1 MSFWEKGQVGTIYP
15 PLWEIRVAI
24 WPLNQPVGKGYLVES
39 SRQPYIKLIS
49 WIQWQLDKAAC
60 CYIMSMPQ
68 TMLSECAPKRLIKV
82 MTRIIKP
89 CQHYFDPATITSQVK
104 YVNVFCSSHGPLAF
118 SNLDI
123 IVDHAVMLSNKAMN
137 SKAKRSARHA
147 GVLDLGT
154 TFKHLNCSIRR
165 VPSQITQVWG

>member
-1 MSFWEKGQVGTIYP
+1 MTT
-15 PLWEIRVAI
+15 
-24 WPLNQPVGKGYLVES
+24 
-39 SRQPYIKLIS
+39 
-49 WIQWQLDKAAC
+49 WQGRLLLHYVDAANV
-60 CYIMSMPQ
+60 
-68 TMLSECAPKRLIKV
+68 LSECAPKRLIKV

-89 CQHYFDPATITSQVK
+89 CQHYFDPATIASQVK

-123 IVDHAVMLSNKAMN
+123 IIDHAVMLSNKAMN

-165 VPSQITQVWG
+165 VPSQITQFEAKARNHTGSTWWKDQVVMFKAWRDVKKCSICIYIYTHNIYTHIII